1 MGLRLGAH
9 TFPELLGK
17 RFDSKFIQLF
27 GGLLILAFMPL
38 YAAAVLIGGTQFI
51 VSYFNTDYHLALL
64 VFSII
69 ITGYVLAGGL
79 KGVMFTDA
87 LQGTIMFIA
96 MVILI
101 FFAFSSLGGINEALK
116 ILDEVWETTV
126 APLNEIELNSLAHG
140 SADFMMKLSTIWGFK
155 GWHKMPEFLSQGW
168 LFVITSMVLGVGIGV
183 LAQPQL
189 VVRFMTVKSKKEL
202 NRAVLIGGIFILAM
216 TGIIFIVGAL
226 SNSWFYLFEGKN
238 SLQSAGN
245 IESIIPLFINL
256 AMPKWFSFIF
266 LFALISAAMST
277 LSSQFHTMGT
287 AVSRDIYEQF
297 FGKSSSIFVARVGVV
312 LMIIFAVTLSYIFD
326 KQPAIIARSTTI
338 FFALCA
344 SVFLPSYIGGLFWRK
359 MTKAGALCSMLGGF
373 LASSFWV
380 LFAHFNEAKHLGV
393 CKAIFGKDTL
403 FSGKIIFLDA
413 LVVALPISILIAI
426 LVSLITKADER
437 LIKRSFG

>member
-1 MGLRLGAH
+1 
-9 TFPELLGK
+9 
-17 RFDSKFIQLF
+17 
-27 GGLLILAFMPL
+27 
-38 YAAAVLIGGTQFI
+38 
-51 VSYFNTDYHLALL
+51 
-64 VFSII
+64 
-69 ITGYVLAGGL
+69 
-79 KGVMFTDA
+79 
-87 LQGTIMFIA
+87 
-96 MVILI
+96 
-101 FFAFSSLGGINEALK
+101 
-116 ILDEVWETTV
+116 
-126 APLNEIELNSLAHG
+126 
-140 SADFMMKLSTIWGFK
+140 
-155 GWHKMPEFLSQGW
+155 
-168 LFVITSMVLGVGIGV
+168 
-183 LAQPQL
+183 
-189 VVRFMTVKSKKEL
+189 
-202 NRAVLIGGIFILAM
+202 M

-245 IESIIPLFINL
+245 IEGIIPLFINL

-426 LVSLITKADER
+426 LVSLITKTDER
-437 LIKRSFG
+437 LIKKSFG